1 MNEYLVGF
9 QVTFSEFFKQT
20 LCWYYFCYVILSNG
34 SLDSSVPQYD
44 PWQLDSLQNILVG
57 ILFADLKS
65 QIIYG

>member
-44 PWQLDSLQNILVG
+44 P
-57 ILFADLKS
+57 
-65 QIIYG
+65 